1 MTSTYEEVVEK
12 LRTLKVQELEL
23 NYALTQNEKEQEQ
36 LELKKIR
43 IEPLSREENK
53 TFRAILSYVAAEITT
68 ASNVLMNLLY
78 DEPDDEPTDI
88 YSCRFYSITM
98 DTTRVVVDSVVQN
111 RHRIYIKTLNEN
123 VEKIVQSFFQ
133 QDMEDRTAGF
143 IRRVWIQSPT
153 DGHISCESVVL
164 TATTTSS

>member
-12 LRTLKVQELEL
+12 LRMLKVQELEL
-23 NYALTQNEKEQEQ
+23 DYALTHNEKEQEQ

-53 TFRAILSYVAAEITT
+53 TFRAILSYVAAEIST

-78 DEPDDEPTDI
+78 EEPDDELTDI

-98 DTTRVVVDSVVQN
+98 DSTRVVVDSVVQD
-111 RHRIYIKTLNEN
+111 RHRIFIKTLNEN

-143 IRRVWIQSPT
+143 IRRVWFQSPK
-153 DGHISCESVVL
+153 DGHISCERVAL
-164 TATTTSS
+164 TAETISS